1 MSPMCEGGTQTH
13 AVGMPQSALTSLR
26 RRLPGDRPFHLLLAS
41 LAVSSC
47 GDWLY
52 NVALLAFVYQRT
64 GSATWV
70 ALTTAARV
78 LPIVVLGP
86 LGGAMAD
93 RHDRRRLMIASDLT
107 RAGLMVGLAAVAA
120 TGLPVLLAPVLAA
133 AATAAASVQ
142 PPSVAVSTARLVA
155 DGELQRANALR
166 ATIGQSSIVA
176 GPALGAIVLMASSP
190 APAILLNALTFLA
203 SAASVAAIPAGPAF
217 VPARRMA
224 GSSQTDEP
232 MPSVLSDI
240 RTGARALRGAPVAVR
255 LVAADVLC
263 SGVYGLLTVTLVM
276 VSRHVGAGDGGYGLL
291 LGAFG
296 AGGVIGATLT
306 GRVASPALWRRTL
319 TVALLL
325 VAGTLAALGSAPT
338 LATAMA
344 AALLSGGGM
353 VVGEVLSE
361 TALPRMLGDD
371 VLARA
376 YGLVLPSSFA
386 GIVAGSLVAGPLV
399 SLLGLQGALMCSG
412 AVVLAVTGMLGRRP
426 LMAGPAP
433 APAAVLPAAA

>member
-1 MSPMCEGGTQTH
+1 MCGVGTQTH
-13 AVGMPQSALTSLR
+13 AVGMLKSALSSLH
-26 RRLPGDRPFHLLLAS
+26 RRLPGGRPFHLLLAS

-52 NVALLAFVYQRT
+52 NVALLAFVFERT

-93 RHDRRRLMIASDLT
+93 RHDRRRLMIASDLI
-107 RAGLMVGLAAVAA
+107 RAALMVGLAAVAA
-120 TGLPVLLAPVLAA
+120 AGLPVLLAPVLAA

-142 PPSVAVSTARLVA
+142 PPSVAACTARFVA
-155 DGELQRANALR
+155 DAELQCANALR
-166 ATIGQSSIVA
+166 ATIGQASIVA
-176 GPALGAIVLMASSP
+176 GPALGALVLMASSP
-190 APAILLNALTFLA
+190 ALAILLNALTFLG
-203 SAASVAAIPAGPAF
+203 SAASVAAIAPGPAF
-217 VPARRMA
+217 APARRTA
-224 GSSQTDEP
+224 GSPDADEP
-232 MPSVLSDI
+232 MPGVLADI
-240 RTGARALRGAPVAVR
+240 RTGAQALRGAPAAVR

-263 SGVYGLLTVTLVM
+263 SAVYGLLTVTLVM
-276 VSRHVGAGDGGYGLL
+276 VSRRVGAGDGGYGLL

-306 GRVASPALWRRTL
+306 GRVASPARWRRTL
-319 TVALLL
+319 TVALVL
-325 VAGTLAALGSAPT
+325 VAGTLTALGSVPT
-338 LATAMA
+338 LAGAMA
-344 AALLSGGGM
+344 AALLGGGGM

-376 YGLVLPSSFA
+376 YGLVLPTSFA

-399 SLLGLQGALMCSG
+399 SLLGLQGALMGSS
-412 AVVLAVTGMLGRRP
+412 AIVLATAGVLGRRP
-426 LMAGPAP
+426 LVPASSP
-433 APAAVLPAAA
+433 AQSLAAAVPAAV